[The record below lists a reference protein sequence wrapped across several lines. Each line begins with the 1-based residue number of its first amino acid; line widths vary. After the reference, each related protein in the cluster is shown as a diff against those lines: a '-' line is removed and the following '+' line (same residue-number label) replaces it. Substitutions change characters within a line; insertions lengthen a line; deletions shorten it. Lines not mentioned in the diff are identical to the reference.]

1 MQSVQITVK
10 ATHGYGTEKTFETI
24 KKELCERYPLE
35 GHIRWV
41 DYDVPKAAKV
51 VFGETVETSHR
62 LLRLLLI

>member
-1 MQSVQITVK
+1 MQITVN

-51 VFGETVETSHR
+51 VFGETVETR
-62 LLRLLLI
+62 